1 MRTVGAGGHVVGHV
15 VSRVRGGFRH
25 DGVVVSRPPC
35 SVGFAVMGVSLF
47 AVASL
52 SLIRESL
59 PTRWRILATFSFR
72 IESSTM
78 TTKCSASLAAN
89 GGVVTSRALSLA
101 ALGVAN
107 FRRRVNLFAWWRIL
121 ATFSSRMCIRDARS
135 HVRSYVHSHVHS
147 HAHSRRAFSFWI
159 ALFSPGRWHHATMWC
174 DQGGSRICSRNPIRS
189 LQRPSGVVRIYET
202 LCFSRL
208 RIITCEHAARLP
220 RMATYNH
227 IKSSLEPCDTRAKKR
242 RLRKRFVLGR
252 FDDIDYR
259 QNVRMT

>member
-159 ALFSPGRWHHATMWC
+159 ALFTVL
-174 DQGGSRICSRNPIRS
+174 GGGTTRQCGVIKGDPAFVVGTLSVLCNALLASSVFTRLFAFLDCESLLVSMRHVFPAWRS
-189 LQRPSGVVRIYET
+189 T
-202 LCFSRL
+202 
-208 RIITCEHAARLP
+208 IIF
-220 RMATYNH
+220 NH
-227 IKSSLEPCDTRAKKR
+227 LSSLATHVLKR
-242 RLRKRFVLGR
+242 DVYENGLCWDGSMISITGKT
-252 FDDIDYR
+252 YE
-259 QNVRMT
+259 